1 MSSMS
6 SDTCTKSE
14 YNSIDDF
21 SIINMKRIN
30 SEISL
35 RLGDFFRTDSPCG
48 TPKSARSN
56 GDITENSNQVGNE
69 RILTGVK
76 NSPLVPPRRNMPA
89 PPTHVSNLPPRHPRL
104 RSEPVIKLSI
114 SPNTARRL
122 NSEPFPKMHR
132 GRADSIGLPY
142 ILAPKSRRL
151 QSEPNL
157 PSPNFNRLLF
167 RNATRRESVH
177 DNGYIFPI
185 NEPRDQQ
192 QTEVMEIADSVQ
204 ETEEVD
210 TSTKQTEIPVAD
222 RTLQL
227 EEADATQQGEEACGG
242 PVLFVLGNPRDKM
255 HGYSC

>member
-6 SDTCTKSE
+6 SDTSTKSE

-35 RLGDFFRTDSPCG
+35 RLGDFFRSDSPCG
-48 TPKSARSN
+48 TPKSTRST
-56 GDITENSNQVGNE
+56 GDITENSNQVRNE
-69 RILTGVK
+69 RVK
-76 NSPLVPPRRNMPA
+76 NSPSVPPRRNMPGL
-89 PPTHVSNLPPRHPRL
+89 PTHLSTHIPRHPRL
-104 RSEPVIKLSI
+104 RSEPVIKLSF

-122 NSEPFPKMHR
+122 NSEPLPKMHR
-132 GRADSIGLPY
+132 GRADSIGMPY

-157 PSPNFNRLLF
+157 PSPNFSRLLF
-167 RNATRRESVH
+167 NNAIRRESVQ

-185 NEPRDQQ
+185 HEPRDQQ
-192 QTEVMEIADSVQ
+192 QTETMEIADSVQ
-204 ETEEVD
+204 ETEVGI
-210 TSTKQTEIPVAD
+210 STQQTEIAD
-222 RTLQL
+222 RARQI
-227 EEADATQQGEEACGG
+227 EEDDATQQGGEACGG
-242 PVLFVLGNPRDKM
+242 PVHFVLGNPRDKL